1 MTALRLL
8 RVLDVPK
15 GTPPRSQAAR
25 ALSSRALA
33 LALYSTSRKGRGGV
47 GRCGTTAHHGW
58 KKGRCPGFVGGLG
71 TVIRSSLLPSL
82 PTVRPDGLLRRE

>member
-33 LALYSTSRKGRGGV
+33 PALFATLSSHVLAFPRYATR
-47 GRCGTTAHHGW
+47 
-58 KKGRCPGFVGGLG
+58 
-71 TVIRSSLLPSL
+71 
-82 PTVRPDGLLRRE
+82 